1 VFRRAGGLAATP
13 RGVGDGWGWHENCI
27 VSRRATHARLADMV
41 SASFNPDGVNEMESN
56 QNEATALAVAL
67 DQAAEQIV
75 DSAQVDERAIFA
87 LFDTMSNATQ
97 AARDKIRDLRIADRD
112 TCLSFLQRWACVRYG
127 LTLTEGQRGSKFD
140 PNPLAAQ
147 ISARDIVNGEPARLV
162 TDHGMDPHLAVMAV
176 QQAALKT
183 AEKCCESAAKQV
195 RRMLN
200 DLFDEPEKQSIGKAK
215 QDEVARLLKAI
226 AKLESDSLNR
236 LESGID
242 KIKRERNASK

>member
-1 VFRRAGGLAATP
+1 
-13 RGVGDGWGWHENCI
+13 
-27 VSRRATHARLADMV
+27 
-41 SASFNPDGVNEMESN
+41 MESN
-56 QNEATALAVAL
+56 QNEVTALAVAL
-67 DQAAEQIV
+67 DQAAESIV

-97 AARDKIRDLRIADRD
+97 AARDQIRDLRIADRD

-127 LTLTEGQRGSKFD
+127 LTLIEGQRGSKFD

-147 ISARDIVNGEPARLV
+147 ISARKIVNGEPGKLV
-162 TDHGMDPHLAVMAV
+162 AEHGLDPHLAVMTV
-176 QQAALKT
+176 QQAALKQ
-183 AEKCCESAAKQV
+183 AETQCDSAARQI

-200 DLFDEPEKQSIGKAK
+200 DLFDEPEKQSSGKAK

-236 LESGID
+236 LEQGLD

>member
-1 VFRRAGGLAATP
+1 MDMTQ
-13 RGVGDGWGWHENCI
+13 EN
-27 VSRRATHARLADMV
+27 
-41 SASFNPDGVNEMESN
+41 
-56 QNEATALAVAL
+56 LAVAL
-67 DQAAEQIV
+67 DQAAESIV

-112 TCLSFLQRWACVRYG
+112 TCLSFLQRWACTRYG

-162 TDHGMDPHLAVMAV
+162 AEHGLDPHLAVMAV
-176 QQAALKT
+176 QQAALKQ
-183 AEKCCESAAKQV
+183 AETQCDSAARQI

-200 DLFDEPEKQSIGKAK
+200 DLFDEPEKNPSGKAK

>member
-1 VFRRAGGLAATP
+1 MDMTQ
-13 RGVGDGWGWHENCI
+13 EN
-27 VSRRATHARLADMV
+27 
-41 SASFNPDGVNEMESN
+41 
-56 QNEATALAVAL
+56 LAVAL
-67 DQAAEQIV
+67 DQAAESIV

-97 AARDKIRDLRIADRD
+97 AARDQIRDLRIADRD

-127 LTLTEGQRGSKFD
+127 LTLIEGQRGSKFD

-147 ISARDIVNGEPARLV
+147 ISARAIVNGEPARLV
-162 TDHGMDPHLAVMAV
+162 ADHGMDPHLAVMAV
-176 QQAALKT
+176 QQAALKQ
-183 AEKCCESAAKQV
+183 AETQCDSAARQI

-200 DLFDEPEKQSIGKAK
+200 DLFDEPEKNPSGKAK

>member
-1 VFRRAGGLAATP
+1 VP
-13 RGVGDGWGWHENCI
+13 RGVGGGWGRRGLGWHENRI
-27 VSRRATHARLADMV
+27 YLAWAHLRPTRGHGV
-41 SASFNPDGVNEMESN
+41 REFQPDGDDEMESN
-56 QNEATALAVAL
+56 QNEVSVLAVAL
-67 DQAAEQIV
+67 DQAAESIV

-97 AARDKIRDLRIADRD
+97 AARSSIRDLRIADRD

-162 TDHGMDPHLAVMAV
+162 AEHGMDAHLAVMAV

-200 DLFDEPEKQSIGKAK
+200 DLFDEPEKQSGGKPK
-215 QDEVARLLKAI
+215 TDEVARLLKAI

-242 KIKRERNASK
+242 KIKRERNASN

>member
-1 VFRRAGGLAATP
+1 MDMTQ
-13 RGVGDGWGWHENCI
+13 EN
-27 VSRRATHARLADMV
+27 
-41 SASFNPDGVNEMESN
+41 
-56 QNEATALAVAL
+56 LAVAL

-97 AARDKIRDLRIADRD
+97 AARDQIRDLRIADRD
-112 TCLSFLQRWACVRYG
+112 TCHGFLQRWACVRYG

-162 TDHGMDPHLAVMAV
+162 AEMGMDAHLAVMAV

-183 AEKCCESAAKQV
+183 AEKCCDSAARQI

-200 DLFDEPEKQSIGKAK
+200 DLFDEPEKNPSGKAK

-242 KIKRERNASK
+242 KIKRERSASK